1 MRSTKSSRQKFVS
14 RLFSALGSRS
24 EFISFH
30 QINSEDDLRLFESW
44 ATETYFRRCEEEP
57 QSYNTQLENL
67 KAWDQMIEDFT
78 I

>member
-30 QINSEDDLRLFESW
+30 QIYSEDDLRLFESW

-57 QSYNTQLENL
+57 QSINTQLETL
-67 KAWDQMIEDFT
+67 KVWDQSCTREF
-78 I
+78 